1 MKTLVT
7 QKQEIRQVTY
17 MLTYTECK
25 TLVSNTIHLMH
36 KVVVAIVSF

>member
-17 MLTYTECK
+17 MLTYTKCK
-25 TLVSNTIHLMH
+25 TFNFG
-36 KVVVAIVSF
+36 KQY